1 MAANQGAPMEIV
13 SYSREQRTITVYDRT
28 TGSLQDLHLFDLDL
42 IDALEARDDA
52 MGNNESL

>member
-1 MAANQGAPMEIV
+1 MEIV